1 MTKQTRQPMN
11 TEKDHELD
19 LEALDRVSAGTKNDH
34 AQSIKDAIKKTLDQH
49 AETFRST
56 NIN

>member
-1 MTKQTRQPMN
+1 MN
-11 TEKDHELD
+11 TEKDQELD

-34 AQSIKDAIKKTLDQH
+34 AQSIKDAIKKTLDQNS
-49 AETFRST
+49 ETFRST